1 MDYRTE
7 IAKTWNELAAA
18 YHEKF
23 KDLAFY
29 DESYALFCDLIKT
42 KNASLF
48 EIACGPGNVTRSLLK
63 LRSDLQ
69 IDAIDIAPSML
80 KLAKE
85 INPRVDFKEMDCRK
99 IDHIQKRFD
108 AILCGF
114 CMPYLTQ
121 EECEK
126 LIYDCSVL
134 LKENGI
140 FYFSLIEGDYKK
152 SKRET
157 SSDGKHSMFVYLH
170 EQNFIEESLQK
181 NNFQLLHLLKIPYQ
195 KSNSEQDMDLIF
207 ISRKMQQ

>member
-1 MDYRTE
+1 MDHRTK
-7 IAKTWNELAAA
+7 IANTWNDLASA

-23 KDLAFY
+23 KDLTIY
-29 DESYALFCDLIKT
+29 DESYVLFCDLIKT

-63 LRSDLQ
+63 LREDLR

-85 INPRVDFKEMDCRK
+85 INPKVDFKEMDCRK
-99 IDHIQKRFD
+99 IDQILKRFD

-114 CMPYLTQ
+114 CLPYLNQ

-140 FYFSLIEGDYKK
+140 FYLSLIEGEYKK
-152 SKRET
+152 SKLET
-157 SSDGKHSMFVYLH
+157 SSNGKHTMFVYLH
-170 EQNFIEESLQK
+170 EQSFLEAVLQK

-195 KSNSEQDMDLIF
+195 KSNSEQDVHLIF
-207 ISRKMQQ
+207 ITRKMKQ